1 MASTRNTQNATISFV
16 MGELPI
22 VLTMLNACSGS
33 PRWKNA
39 QTSATTQKAIGTA
52 VSLSSRLMLPAPMD
66 LLTYI
71 AQNIATKAPMPTEA
85 SVVNSASGSSLITAS
100 MS

>member
-1 MASTRNTQNATISFV
+1 
-16 MGELPI
+16 
-22 VLTMLNACSGS
+22 
-33 PRWKNA
+33 
-39 QTSATTQKAIGTA
+39 
-52 VSLSSRLMLPAPMD
+52 MD

-85 SVVNSASGSSLITAS
+85 IVVNSANGSSLITAS